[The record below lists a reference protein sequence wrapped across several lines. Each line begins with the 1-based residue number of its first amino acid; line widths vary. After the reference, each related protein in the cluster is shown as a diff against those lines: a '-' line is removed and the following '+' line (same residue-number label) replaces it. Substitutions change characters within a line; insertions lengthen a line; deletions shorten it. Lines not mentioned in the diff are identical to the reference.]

1 MLFRSNMSF
10 FDEIDRLSEVGRVLG
25 YSDGI
30 IDKKEERE
38 EKREEGGSF
47 KRGEEKGKNIHF

>member
-1 MLFRSNMSF
+1 MSS
-10 FDEIDRLSEVGRVLG
+10 FDETDRLSGVGRVLG

-47 KRGEEKGKNIHF
+47 KRREEKGKNIHF